1 MAPTSTLHREP
12 AAAEGPQAHR
22 AHPAPRAH
30 GAGRGFAHPRV
41 RLVPLAEVAALLE
54 PRDAAPLSA
63 PPWVADAAGWS
74 ACALGWFDADGTLLA
89 AVLVLRRHVPGSAR
103 FLAYLPS
110 APASAGPGGDPG
122 WLPAA
127 TAVLRREGAF
137 AVRVGGVHDL

>member
-12 AAAEGPQAHR
+12 AAVR
-22 AHPAPRAH
+22 VPRA
-30 GAGRGFAHPRV
+30 APGFTRPRV
-41 RLVPLAEVAALLE
+41 RLVPLAEVAAV
-54 PRDAAPLSA
+54 RDARGPGDAAHLSA
-63 PPWVADAAGWS
+63 PPWLADAAGWS

-110 APASAGPGGDPG
+110 APASAGPGDPG

-137 AVRVGGVHDL
+137 AVRVGGAHDL